1 MDITGIGSILDF
13 GRTIIERFVPDPAM
27 KLKATQD
34 MYDAQQRGEIAKMAA
49 ETGLVMAQIDVNKIE
64 AANPTL
70 FVSGWR
76 PAVGWVCV
84 IGLLYSFLGQPLL
97 EWATPALNLASAPP
111 KLDMGTLI
119 TLLGGMLG
127 LGTLRTVEKM
137 NNVAAK

>member
-1 MDITGIGSILDF
+1 MDITGIGSLLDF

-34 MYDAQQRGEIAKMAA
+34 MYDAQQKGELAKMAA
-49 ETGLVMAQIDVNKIE
+49 ETGLVMAQIDVNKVE
-64 AANPTL
+64 AANASL

-76 PAVGWVCV
+76 PAVGWTCV
-84 IGLLYSFLGQPLL
+84 LGLVYSFLMQPLL
-97 EWATPALNLASAPP
+97 EWASPGLGLVTMPP

-127 LGTLRTVEKM
+127 IGGLRTVEKLKG
-137 NNVAAK
+137 VSK